1 MKKWNEAEIVELNI
15 AETANG
21 RRNGHVEL
29 SYGKYG
35 WNNDMF
41 DGEDSNGD
49 GIFRGSNN
57 QNQDDDTQESETT
70 NPLS

>member
-1 MKKWNEAEIVELNI
+1 MKKWNAAEIVELNI

-21 RRNGHVEL
+21 RRNGYMEA
-29 SYGKYG
+29 SYNGYG
-35 WNNDMF
+35 WNNDLF

-49 GIFRGSNN
+49 GIFRGSDNT
-57 QNQDDDTQESETT
+57 DTDTEENETT